1 MAILNTIIQ
10 QLFSRAVVVGMIAS
24 GVLLLPACGFQTY
37 SAKPIDPAQSL
48 SRYQSVDPNSEAF
61 RRFLAAQDYPVE
73 HFPIDRW
80 GVRELTLAALFYH
93 PQLNVA
99 RAQWTAARSAEITAA
114 QRPLPGVS
122 GGVENHSQTD
132 GGVSPWT
139 YSLGIDLP
147 IETAG
152 KRQARI
158 DRALSLSEA
167 ARIDIAQNAW
177 LVRSRLVASWI
188 EYNASILQTELL
200 QQELE
205 LRKQIVSM
213 LDMRFEAGMIS
224 SVERSNARLQLQ
236 RVEQAL
242 EAERNRAP
250 ELRAT
255 LAGNAGLPPD
265 MLARLP
271 LQTLD
276 IESIYR
282 QEHHRKLQRQSSDDI
297 QQAAM
302 LNRLDLRAA
311 LSRYA
316 AAEAK
321 LRLEIA
327 RQYPDVVLSPGYS
340 YDQGDRVWS
349 LGIGALMTLLNKN
362 RGLIAEARALR
373 DVEAAQFEALQAK
386 AISDVAQTKARYY
399 AALDE
404 LEKARQIRTSQ
415 LERTARIERQ
425 FDAGFADRLEIT
437 TTRLENLLAAQ
448 NLLNIEYKAQRAA
461 NALEEAIQQPLEDP
475 LSMPANLDQAAIR
488 QP

>member
-1 MAILNTIIQ
+1 
-10 QLFSRAVVVGMIAS
+10 
-24 GVLLLPACGFQTY
+24 
-37 SAKPIDPAQSL
+37 
-48 SRYQSVDPNSEAF
+48 
-61 RRFLAAQDYPVE
+61 
-73 HFPIDRW
+73 
-80 GVRELTLAALFYH
+80 
-93 PQLNVA
+93 
-99 RAQWTAARSAEITAA
+99 
-114 QRPLPGVS
+114 
-122 GGVENHSQTD
+122 
-132 GGVSPWT
+132 
-139 YSLGIDLP
+139 
-147 IETAG
+147 
-152 KRQARI
+152 
-158 DRALSLSEA
+158 
-167 ARIDIAQNAW
+167 
-177 LVRSRLVASWI
+177 
-188 EYNASILQTELL
+188 
-200 QQELE
+200 
-205 LRKQIVSM
+205 
-213 LDMRFEAGMIS
+213 
-224 SVERSNARLQLQ
+224 
-236 RVEQAL
+236 
-242 EAERNRAP
+242 
-250 ELRAT
+250 
-255 LAGNAGLPPD
+255 
-265 MLARLP
+265 
-271 LQTLD
+271 
-276 IESIYR
+276 
-282 QEHHRKLQRQSSDDI
+282 
-297 QQAAM
+297 M

>member
-1 MAILNTIIQ
+1 MGIMASAT
-10 QLFSRAVVVGMIAS
+10 
-24 GVLLLPACGFQTY
+24 LLLPACGFQTY
-37 SAKPIDPAQSL
+37 SAKPIEPSQTL
-48 SRYQSVDPNSEAF
+48 VRYQATDPNSEDF
-61 RRFLAAQDYPVE
+61 RQFLLAQDYPADQL
-73 HFPIDRW
+73 PIQQW
-80 GVRELTLAALFYH
+80 GLRELTLSALFHH

-99 RAQWTAARSAEITAA
+99 RAQWRAARAAEVTAA

-122 GGVENHSQTD
+122 GGVENHSDTS
-132 GGVSPWT
+132 GGTSPWS

-152 KRQARI
+152 KREARI

-167 ARIDIAQNAW
+167 ARIDIAQHAW
-177 LVRSRLVASWI
+177 LVRSRLVLSWI
-188 EYNASILQTELL
+188 EYNASLLQTSVL

-213 LDMRFEAGMIS
+213 LDARFEAGMIS

-236 RVEQAL
+236 RIEQAL
-242 EAERNRAP
+242 EAEKNRAP
-250 ELRAT
+250 ELRAI
-255 LAGNAGLPPD
+255 LAGNAGLPLEALDKLPLKTVD
-265 MLARLP
+265 IEAIYVQQHARTLARN
-271 LQTLD
+271 T
-276 IESIYR
+276 
-282 QEHHRKLQRQSSDDI
+282 SDDI

-311 LSRYA
+311 LARYA

-349 LGIGALMTLLNKN
+349 LGIGALMTLLQKN

-386 AISDVAQTKARYY
+386 AISEVAQTKARYY

-404 LEKARQIRTSQ
+404 LDKARALRASQ
-415 LERTARIERQ
+415 LERTRRIERQ
-425 FDAGFADRLEIT
+425 FDAGFADRLELT
-437 TTRLENLLAAQ
+437 TTRLENLLATQ
-448 NLLNIEYKAQRAA
+448 NLLNVEYKTQRAA
-461 NALEEAIQQPLEDP
+461 STLEEAIQQPLEDP
-475 LSMPANLDQAAIR
+475 LSMPANLEQAAER